1 MLALRS
7 RPVFLFLIVY
17 DMAVKPSF
25 GDAGSLVWGV
35 VGALVVGGLVYWR
48 YRVAATQGPP
58 RSATT

>member
-1 MLALRS
+1 
-7 RPVFLFLIVY
+7 
-17 DMAVKPSF
+17 MAVKPSF

-48 YRVAATQGPP
+48 YRVAATQGLP